1 MTTTTKTNLMV
12 PNKLNAFNR
21 VKLIAMADAGVRHSA
36 IARDLGITQQS
47 VLYHVNRQKQLVDKY
62 TDKTATVSH
71 KEARSKLEKTTIE
84 SLSLLSKAGST
95 LVTNGYLVGSTYY
108 ATLQEV
114 KDVAVIGDSVKTI
127 TVTATQTVGLV
138 EQKEG

>member
-1 MTTTTKTNLMV
+1 MTTTTNV
-12 PNKLNAFNR
+12 PNRLTAFNR

-36 IARDLGITQQS
+36 IAKELSNTQQA
-47 VLYHVNRQKQLVDKY
+47 VIYHVDRQKELVDKY